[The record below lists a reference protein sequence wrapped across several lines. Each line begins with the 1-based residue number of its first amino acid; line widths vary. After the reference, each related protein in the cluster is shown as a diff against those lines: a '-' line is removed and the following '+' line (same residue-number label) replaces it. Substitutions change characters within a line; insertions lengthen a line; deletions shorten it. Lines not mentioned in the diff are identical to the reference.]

1 MKLLPSVRVGSL
13 PASSKSAR
21 LADLSAPHVESFNF
35 MLDGGLTL
43 GLEDIP
49 AREVRLANGE
59 VLHFRLVDA
68 TIALPVG
75 DGGTAASD
83 PRLFPNECRER
94 GATYEGELTVTL
106 ARRVGDDGE
115 EIRSQHRL
123 GGVPI
128 MIRSSRCHL
137 ASLGPAALVL
147 AREEPTEFG
156 GYFICNGIERVI
168 RMLQIPK
175 RNYPMAI
182 TRSAYLNRGPLY
194 TDKGV
199 VMRCTRADQS
209 SVTLTLHYLADGSA
223 TARFT
228 VKKQEFFLPVVL
240 VLKALSGSPDREI
253 FERVLAGD
261 TTNTY
266 LADRVLLLLRDAK
279 RLGAAI
285 HSKDAALAYLG
296 ARFRAVLDVPTGATD
311 KEVGQTLL
319 SRHVLV
325 HLPGDGD
332 VGAREK
338 FDVLILMLRKLYAFV
353 AGAVTDDNAD
363 SLANQEFLL
372 GGHLINVFLK
382 EKLYEFT
389 QVRRRRRRRRKNFT

>member
-1 MKLLPSVRVGSL
+1 
-13 PASSKSAR
+13 
-21 LADLSAPHVESFNF
+21 
-35 MLDGGLTL
+35 MLDGGLAL
-43 GLEDIP
+43 GLDDIP
-49 AREVRLANGE
+49 AREVRLTNGQ

-68 TIALPVG
+68 AIALPAS
-75 DGGTAASD
+75 DGGSGVADS
-83 PRLFPNECRER
+83 RLFPNECRER
-94 GATYEGELTVTL
+94 GGTYDGEMTVTL

-123 GGVPI
+123 GSVPI
-128 MIRSSRCHL
+128 MVKSSRCHL
-137 ASLGPAALVL
+137 ASLSPSSLVS
-147 AREEPTEFG
+147 AREEAGEFG
-156 GYFICNGIERVI
+156 GYFIINGIERVI

-199 VMRCTRADQS
+199 VMRCARADQS

-223 TARFT
+223 TVRFT

-240 VLKALSGSPDREI
+240 VLKALAGAADREI

-261 TTNTY
+261 TGNTY

-279 RLGAAI
+279 RLGPAM
-285 HSKDAALAYLG
+285 HSRDAALAYLG
-296 ARFRAVLDVPTGATD
+296 ARFRATLDVSPRATD
-311 KEVGQTLL
+311 VSVGSTLL
-319 SRHVLV
+319 SRYVLV
-325 HLPGDGD
+325 HLPNDAGA
-332 VGAREK
+332 GAREK

-353 AGAVTDDNAD
+353 AGSVTDDNAD

-372 GGHLINVFLK
+372 GGHLVNVFLK

-389 QVRRRRRRRRKNFT
+389 QVRRKGCGVWGAERG